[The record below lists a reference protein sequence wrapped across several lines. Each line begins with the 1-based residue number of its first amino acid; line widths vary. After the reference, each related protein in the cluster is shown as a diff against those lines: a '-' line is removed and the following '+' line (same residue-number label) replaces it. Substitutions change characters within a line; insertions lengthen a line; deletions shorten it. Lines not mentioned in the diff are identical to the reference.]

1 MRTIGLIGGM
11 SWESTAITYQLLN
24 QMARDRLGSLHSA
37 QLLLWSFD
45 FAEIEAHQASGD
57 WDAATRAMVDA
68 AQRLEA
74 GGAACLMIC
83 SNTMHRM
90 ADEVQAATR
99 IPLIHIADVTAAAIK
114 NAGLKKPL
122 LLATRY
128 TMEQDFYVG
137 RLRDRHGLD
146 VIVPDAAGR
155 TVVHDIIYD
164 ELCQG
169 VVRQESKQAYLGVI
183 GHTRTADPD
192 VDSVILGCT
201 EVGML
206 IGQDDLDI
214 SVFDTTGLHAQAAL
228 EFALDS

>member
-1 MRTIGLIGGM
+1 
-11 SWESTAITYQLLN
+11 
-24 QMARDRLGSLHSA
+24 
-37 QLLLWSFD
+37 
-45 FAEIEAHQASGD
+45 
-57 WDAATRAMVDA
+57 MVDA
-68 AQRLEA
+68 ARRLEG

-90 ADEVQAATR
+90 ADEVQAATQ

-114 NAGLKKPL
+114 SAGLKKPL

-146 VIVPDAAGR
+146 VGVPDVADR
-155 TVVHDIIYD
+155 TIVHDVIYN

-183 GHTRTADPD
+183 RRTQAAESEI
-192 VDSVILGCT
+192 DSVIFGCT

-206 IGQDDLDI
+206 ISQGDLDLA
-214 SVFDTTGLHAQAAL
+214 VFDTTTLHAEAAL
-228 EFALDS
+228 DLALDM